1 MSLFFRYR
9 LLFVL
14 VVMAPLSGCLFHS
27 RKVERKMSTAPLK
40 TATQADL
47 INYINEQ
54 AKKVQSMQ
62 ATVDIDTSVGGE
74 QKGTVTDYKQIRGYV
89 LARKPLMLRMIGLMP
104 IVRNKAFD
112 MVSNGQNFK
121 VWIPPKNRFVE
132 GRNDYISPNKQPS
145 LENLRPQAIYEAIL
159 IPEIDSKN
167 GEIAVMQSD
176 YEQVLDAKRRP
187 VMQPDYE
194 IIVVKNGE
202 KGAYLARKI
211 IFGRTDL
218 VPHQQLIY
226 DQNGTL
232 QTKVQYADYKDH
244 NEIKFPAKI
253 EIQRPQE
260 EYDITL
266 SIIKLELNQQM
277 PDDKFALEQPP
288 GAQVVRLDKENSQL
302 NSPPSGQN
310 NPQQLVTDEFMMNK
324 MIVAN
329 LTHRPLRSLISI
341 LAIALEVT
349 LILLIVGLSMGM
361 LNDSRKRQEG
371 IGADVV
377 VAPPG
382 SSAMVGI
389 TGAPAPIRVA
399 DIIAKLPHVV
409 SVAPVLMQ
417 LSTAGNVELVY
428 GIDLKS
434 YDSITGGFRYLEGGP
449 FQGPDDVLVDDI
461 YARSNRVKAG
471 DKIEC

>member
-62 ATVDIDTSVGGE
+62 ATVDIDASVGGE

-112 MVSNGQNFK
+112 MVSNGKNFK

-202 KGAYLARKI
+202 KGAYLRARSFSDVLIWCLTSSLSTIKTELCRPRCNTRTTRTTTRSNSRPKSRFSARK
-211 IFGRTDL
+211 RST
-218 VPHQQLIY
+218 
-226 DQNGTL
+226 TL
-232 QTKVQYADYKDH
+232 
-244 NEIKFPAKI
+244 
-253 EIQRPQE
+253 RC
-260 EYDITL
+260 
-266 SIIKLELNQQM
+266 
-277 PDDKFALEQPP
+277 
-288 GAQVVRLDKENSQL
+288 
-302 NSPPSGQN
+302 
-310 NPQQLVTDEFMMNK
+310 
-324 MIVAN
+324 
-329 LTHRPLRSLISI
+329 RSLSWNSTSRCPTISS
-341 LAIALEVT
+341 LW
-349 LILLIVGLSMGM
+349 
-361 LNDSRKRQEG
+361 NSR
-371 IGADVV
+371 
-377 VAPPG
+377 
-382 SSAMVGI
+382 
-389 TGAPAPIRVA
+389 RVR
-399 DIIAKLPHVV
+399 K
-409 SVAPVLMQ
+409 
-417 LSTAGNVELVY
+417 
-428 GIDLKS
+428 
-434 YDSITGGFRYLEGGP
+434 
-449 FQGPDDVLVDDI
+449 
-461 YARSNRVKAG
+461 
-471 DKIEC
+471 